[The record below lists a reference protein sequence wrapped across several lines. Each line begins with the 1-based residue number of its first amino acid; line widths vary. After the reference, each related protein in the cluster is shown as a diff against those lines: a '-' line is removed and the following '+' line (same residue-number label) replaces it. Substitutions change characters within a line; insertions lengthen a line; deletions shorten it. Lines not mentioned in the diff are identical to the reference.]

1 MKEFSLSPE
10 IFFPKKSI
18 SSQAVKTKREG
29 EKRKGED
36 GSRAK
41 GIAIEVNNESFLS
54 VYTHNRILF
63 CLLSH
68 LISA

>member
-1 MKEFSLSPE
+1 MKEFSLSAE

-18 SSQAVKTKREG
+18 SSQGVKREREG
-29 EKRKGED
+29 GKRKGED
-36 GSRAK
+36 GSRVK